1 MKIEI
6 VSLSAAGEDEII
18 ASLELR
24 AADRCERKR
33 FLLPSSAY
41 VELGLRRGEC
51 DLAQYDRIEHASQ
64 IYAAY
69 KRGLALLGFGA
80 RSERML
86 VSKLISKGIDKKI
99 AIEAVALLRERGFI
113 DEGESAK
120 REAERAAEKLWGE
133 RRIKEHLRFK
143 GYGDASVDAAMF
155 ALEDGGVD
163 FEASC
168 IRLVEQ
174 KCKAGR
180 LPKEREEMQK
190 LIASV
195 MRYGYGASEVK
206 RALSKIASRKPSIYG

>member
-6 VSLSAAGEDEII
+6 VSLSAAGEDEIL

-24 AADRCERKR
+24 AAGRCERKR

-69 KRGLALLGFGA
+69 KRALAILGFGA
-80 RSERML
+80 CSERML
-86 VSKLISKGIDKKI
+86 ASKLVSKGIDKKT
-99 AIEAVALLRERGFI
+99 ARETVTLLRERGFI
-113 DEGESAK
+113 DEGEGAR
-120 REAERAAEKLWGE
+120 REAERAAAKLWGE
-133 RRIKEHLRFK
+133 SRIRAHLRYR
-143 GYGDASVDAAMF
+143 GYGDGSVDAAMF

-195 MRYGYGASEVK
+195 MRYGYSASEVK
-206 RALSKIASRKPSIYG
+206 HALSKIASRKPSIYG